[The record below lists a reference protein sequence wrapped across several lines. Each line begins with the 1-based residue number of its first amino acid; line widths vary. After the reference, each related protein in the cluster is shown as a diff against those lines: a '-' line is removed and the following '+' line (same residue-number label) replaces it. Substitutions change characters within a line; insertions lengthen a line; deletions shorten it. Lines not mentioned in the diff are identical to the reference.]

1 VADEEESVMA
11 ESEIVNLSENED
23 SGFAYWCIVEL
34 MGHRRLAGWVTE
46 QNVFGTTMMR
56 VDIPSDPVVTQLYS
70 QTAIY
75 AVTPTTEQCA
85 REVASR
91 FHPEPVSPW
100 ELRPISDGSP
110 F

>member
-1 VADEEESVMA
+1 MA
-11 ESEIVNLSENED
+11 EFGIVDLSESED

-46 QNVFGTTMMR
+46 QNVFGVTLMR
-56 VDIPSDPVVTQLYS
+56 IDIPGEPVVTQFYS
-70 QTAIY
+70 PTAIY

-85 REVASR
+85 RDVARR
-91 FHPEPVSPW
+91 FRPEPVSPW
-100 ELRPISDGSP
+100 EIQQVTDGSP